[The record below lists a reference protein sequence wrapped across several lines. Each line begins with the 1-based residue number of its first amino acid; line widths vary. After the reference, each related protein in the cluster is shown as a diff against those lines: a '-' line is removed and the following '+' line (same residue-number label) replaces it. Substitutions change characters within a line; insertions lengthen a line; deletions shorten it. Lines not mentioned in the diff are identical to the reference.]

1 MKKKDEGRSTESG
14 SGSDSV
20 GTATCKPDGT
30 IEMMLRAKGPKG
42 ELGEAMKV
50 YKPSDPKYAGIV
62 AHLGGIKPGQSKPIP
77 PFV

>member
-1 MKKKDEGRSTESG
+1 MKKQDEGRKPEAG
-14 SGSDSV
+14 GAAESV
-20 GTATCKPDGT
+20 GVAVCKPDGT

-42 ELGEAMKV
+42 EIGEAMKV
-50 YKPSDPKYAGIV
+50 YKPADPKYAGIV